1 MAPTIVTAALGAIL
15 AAALL
20 GSAFDRRS
28 VAIVTT
34 AAVAPDIDAV
44 TSLVIHSGTNAV
56 LHNAWIPLAI
66 GVALYW
72 DTSVRNKSWLRT
84 QYGWY
89 GIRVAWVS
97 LASFLVVG
105 IGVDLFGDAG
115 VNLLYPFHDA
125 FYRIDGRFLYS
136 TQRGIVQTYV
146 GWGDGTLGP
155 LVIDSPGTTATYHVS
170 TWVTPEPDVGL
181 SADVDREVTIVETGW
196 QAVLV
201 VSSLALLGVRFA
213 ELWMEKRTH
222 KAAIE
227 SDGGDR

>member
-20 GSAFDRRS
+20 GAAFDRRS
-28 VAIVTT
+28 VAIVTA
-34 AAVAPDIDAV
+34 AAVVPDLDAI
-44 TSLVIHSGTNAV
+44 TSLAVQSGTNAV
-56 LHNAWIPLAI
+56 LHNAWIPLSI
-66 GVALYW
+66 GILLYW
-72 DTSVRNKSWLRT
+72 DTSRDDSWLRT

-97 LASFLVVG
+97 LAAFLVVG

-125 FYRIDGRFLYS
+125 FYRVDGRFLYS

-155 LVIDSPGTTATYHVS
+155 LAIDNPGTTATYHVS

-196 QAVLV
+196 QVVLI
-201 VSSLALLGVRFA
+201 VSSVALLAVRFT
-213 ELWMEKRTH
+213 ESWIEKRTH
-222 KAAIE
+222 EAAIGV
-227 SDGGDR
+227 DGGDR